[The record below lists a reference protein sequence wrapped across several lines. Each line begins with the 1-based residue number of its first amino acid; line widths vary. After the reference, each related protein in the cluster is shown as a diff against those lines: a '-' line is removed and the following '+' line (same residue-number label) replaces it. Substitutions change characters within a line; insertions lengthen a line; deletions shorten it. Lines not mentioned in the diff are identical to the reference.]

1 MFFYNDSPPR
11 LKYSENSFVL
21 KSWAFPWIK
30 EYLQSM
36 ITWTI
41 RVEKNIDWI
50 PQSLSFNHMRL
61 APVLNKSIKILIF
74 IYLNSHSFMIS
85 KYLNIDIEIEK

>member
-1 MFFYNDSPPR
+1 
-11 LKYSENSFVL
+11 
-21 KSWAFPWIK
+21 
-30 EYLQSM
+30 M

-41 RVEKNIDWI
+41 RVEKNVDWI

-61 APVLNKSIKILIF
+61 APVLNQSIKILIF
-74 IYLNSHSFMIS
+74 IYLNIHSFMIS